1 MRKGV
6 INESILHP
14 SIKYNINIMG
24 WEEEFFGFLAIHAAD
39 KAVEKSENQLTF
51 VNFIVQAKKLGILTY
66 KKGCEKG
73 ASNQP
78 LDKPSISEKDSYL
91 YLYDI

>member
-1 MRKGV
+1 
-6 INESILHP
+6 
-14 SIKYNINIMG
+14 MG